1 MQPEAPRRAP
11 ALSQVDG
18 PLVGALASRQ
28 PETEELRGAEVQV
41 AGEASAGEGRR
52 FERVGGGGDGGASI
66 VERDVA
72 AVDGLVHPVD
82 AEEREDTVG
91 EGGGEVVTLL
101 EGGEEAIVGAD
112 LFAFDGVLVPWEDGV
127 E

>member
-28 PETEELRGAEVQV
+28 PEAEELRGAEVQA

-52 FERVGGGGDGGASI
+52 LERVGGSDGGASI
-66 VERDVA
+66 VERDVV

-82 AEEREDTVG
+82 AEEREDAVG

-101 EGGEEAIVGAD
+101 EGGEEAVAGAD